1 MFIRSENDLFF
12 NADVMYVRH
21 QDAGRDLSDFRGTG
35 VPVME
40 STEDVPAMAYHRT
53 FHAAIKGIQQ
63 DGLLVGGG
71 ALRNSGTPPTSTWHG
86 IRSARMKWCREIGD
100 SIRSKLLLLCVRQ

>member
-12 NADVMYVRH
+12 NADVVYVRH

-40 STEDVPAMAYHRT
+40 SIEDVPAMAFHRFMLQSRAFSKT
-53 FHAAIKGIQQ
+53 ACWLA
-63 DGLLVGGG
+63 VEPG
-71 ALRNSGTPPTSTWHG
+71 ATPAEPTSTWLE
-86 IRSARMKWCREIGD
+86 IRFAKMKWCREIGG